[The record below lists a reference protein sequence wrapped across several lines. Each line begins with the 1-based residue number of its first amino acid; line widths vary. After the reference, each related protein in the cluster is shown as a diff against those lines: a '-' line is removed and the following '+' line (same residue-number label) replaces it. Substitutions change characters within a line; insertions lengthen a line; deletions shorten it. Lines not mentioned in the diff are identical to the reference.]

1 MLMCYKLL
9 GVCFSGVSP
18 IKIMTSYYVLWLLF
32 FVSKKGLWPWVT
44 SCGFPEKKMKTGD
57 MCVRAC
63 MSR

>member
-1 MLMCYKLL
+1 MCYKLL

-44 SCGFPEKKMKTGD
+44 SCGFPEKKNEN
-57 MCVRAC
+57 R
-63 MSR
+63 